1 MEGLE
6 KLAEIASKI
15 AEIFGENEVTSIEAV
30 LVVAMVLGKEQDNDN
45 LPLPPQL
52 AETVR
57 DFVAAVYRRGS

>member
-6 KLAEIASKI
+6 KLAEISSQI
-15 AEIFGENEVTSIEAV
+15 AEVLGKNEVTAIEAV
-30 LVVAMVLGKEQDNDN
+30 LVMAMVLGEAQDNDA